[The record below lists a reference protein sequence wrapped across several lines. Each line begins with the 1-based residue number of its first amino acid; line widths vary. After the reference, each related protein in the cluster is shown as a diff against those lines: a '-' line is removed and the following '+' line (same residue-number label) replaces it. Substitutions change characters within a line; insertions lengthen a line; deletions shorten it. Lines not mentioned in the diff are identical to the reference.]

1 MATIADLKARWATMC
16 EDYRVQI
23 ALIESGRL
31 TLRRGNEIDNE
42 NALRILNDQLDR
54 LEDLQ
59 RKYIDTS

>member
-31 TLRRGNEIDNE
+31 TLRRDNE